1 MIFQNPRGSLN
12 PVLTVGDQIEQVLKY
27 RQGLNKAQARERAIE
42 LLRLVHIPEPER
54 RLKAYPHQLSGG
66 MAQRVMIAMA
76 ISCGPQLL
84 IADEPTT
91 GLDVTIEYQIIQ
103 LLKEMRDLTGTSV
116 IVITHDLNMA
126 AEVCDRIMVMYAG
139 KVVEQAPVR
148 EFFTK
153 PSHPYTL
160 GLLASRPSLSGG
172 DEIPTIPGNV
182 PDLDPIGRPAAH
194 SIPVAGGQRRN
205 ASRSS
210 PNHEKS
216 RPGTRQRATTWRR
229 SSVTSL
235 LRIESLKKYYPIR
248 TGMFSH
254 KMLHAI
260 DGVSL
265 DMQKG
270 ETVGLVGESG
280 SGKSTVAKCA
290 TLLEKPTD
298 GTIEFEGKN
307 LTTLSF
313 NEMTR
318 ARANDPDG
326 LSGSIRLAQS
336 SAHGGADRPR
346 TDQDSQYRVGA
357 SSQKIASPSCSTG
370 SDCVQSIWR
379 AIHTSFPAASSS
391 ALASLGHWRR
401 IQN

>member
-1 MIFQNPRGSLN
+1 MATTESKPDVAAIDPTESPMLEVRELETQFFTRKGVARVLDHLSFSIGKGEIVGLVGESGSGKSVTGFSIVNLIKSPGKIVSGEILFEGRDLTKLSENQMREIRGKDIAMIFQNPRGSLN
-12 PVLTVGDQIEQVLKY
+12 PVLTVGDQIGQVLKY
-27 RQGLNKAQARERAIE
+27 RQGMGSARAKERATE

-172 DEIPTIPGNV
+172 EEIPTIPGNV
-182 PDLDPIGRPAAH
+182 PDLIQRPTGCAFHPRCRWATEECVSIEPQPREVAPRHTAACH
-194 SIPVAGGQRRN
+194 HLEEVQRDI
-205 ASRSS
+205 A
-210 PNHEKS
+210 
-216 RPGTRQRATTWRR
+216 AT
-229 SSVTSL
+229 
-235 LRIESLKKYYPIR
+235 
-248 TGMFSH
+248 H
-254 KMLHAI
+254 
-260 DGVSL
+260 
-265 DMQKG
+265 
-270 ETVGLVGESG
+270 
-280 SGKSTVAKCA
+280 
-290 TLLEKPTD
+290 
-298 GTIEFEGKN
+298 
-307 LTTLSF
+307 
-313 NEMTR
+313 
-318 ARANDPDG
+318 
-326 LSGSIRLAQS
+326 
-336 SAHGGADRPR
+336 
-346 TDQDSQYRVGA
+346 
-357 SSQKIASPSCSTG
+357 
-370 SDCVQSIWR
+370 
-379 AIHTSFPAASSS
+379 
-391 ALASLGHWRR
+391 
-401 IQN
+401 